1 MRGRQVSRRRIFSED
16 INKTWGVEIGAGEQS
31 WAQNGGGTNQGV
43 GATGDNAEDNGGT
56 IRR

>member
-1 MRGRQVSRRRIFSED
+1 MSRRRIFSED

-31 WAQNGGGTNQGV
+31 WAQNGGRTNQGV